1 MVVGLGLGL
10 GVGLKVDMNF
20 DCDRN
25 SILNNSIFRSICSN
39 GHESMPL
46 SGQEHIN
53 LLPQLFGDF
62 RPFMTCLGDSMLSK
76 HKEMIEITRGNK
88 T

>member
-1 MVVGLGLGL
+1 MVFGL

-25 SILNNSIFRSICSN
+25 SILNNSIFRSTRSN

-53 LLPQLFGDF
+53 LWPQLCGDF